1 MLVSTTSHKP
11 NLYQCLIHTGKKFG
25 TYMRTSSANF
35 GESSAKFGAGFTGGF
50 AQSSELFNKFGEV
63 EVRQVV
69 SKCRTFAKSSVPLRQ
84 PRVDKG

>member
-1 MLVSTTSHKP
+1 
-11 NLYQCLIHTGKKFG
+11 
-25 TYMRTSSANF
+25 MRTSSANF

-84 PRVDKG
+84 PRGQRRSWNEIQIRWGEAGVFVFD